1 MLGFGRPAAEIEIVT
16 DREVLRPGDTV
27 RATVRLTPR
36 KDLVVPTLT
45 ANPGYDESQDDQPVS
60 DDPGEDTRLIDRSER
75 WGAPTSRGSRVS
87 SSWQV
92 QVIRARS

>member
-36 KDLVVPTLT
+36 KDLVDPTLT
-45 ANPGYDESQDDQPVS
+45 ANPGRPYLFSIE
-60 DDPGEDTRLIDRSER
+60 GK
-75 WGAPTSRGSRVS
+75 
-87 SSWQV
+87 
-92 QVIRARS
+92 